1 MDFNP
6 MKNLLRAALLSTL
19 PSLGVLAET
28 APASGDQPKQAP
40 TAPPPETVIKNTT
53 LAPGLQMDTW
63 AAEPM
68 LYHPVAIAFDDRG
81 RAFVA
86 ESFRRKSS
94 VPDIRS
100 YSSGDRNWISTTL
113 GLTSVADRVAFLKKT
128 FPTGAGMKPT
138 GKEIDHN
145 QDGFFDWRDLEIEKD
160 RVSVLS
166 DTTGKGRADS
176 ASVAYSGFNTIA
188 DMIAAGVTVSDDG
201 FRVICAPKIWHIN
214 NEGTATPIVEGLGV
228 HIVFS
233 GHDAHGLK
241 TGPDGRLYFSVG
253 DCGANLPTKE
263 GGRIELLSTG
273 GVLRCWPDGSGLE
286 LVAKGLRNPDSLAFN
301 ELGDIFT
308 GDNNADG
315 GDKSRWIH
323 VVPEAD
329 YGWRFHYQFVRE
341 PKLGVW
347 NSEGL
352 WTPDA
357 GKKAASVLPPV
368 VLIGHGP
375 SGVAYYPGT
384 GLPQQ
389 YDRHFF
395 MCDFPGGVR
404 AFRINPSGASYA
416 SELPQQVL
424 LDNSTKEMNG
434 KIAWGGMYISDVAF
448 APNGGLY
455 MTEWGH
461 GFEKTSSGRIF
472 RVHSSEVD
480 QSELVRETASILGSD
495 FKTLDAP
502 RLTTLLSHSDQRVRQ
517 KAQFAIAKRDDAL
530 EILVPVLNTQS
541 DKPFAR
547 YHATWALGQIGR
559 ANPET
564 VRPLLLNLLNHPEP
578 ETKAQALK
586 VLADLR
592 TKNISHEIAPLLASD
607 EARVAFQAAMA
618 LRHSPDAE
626 LVQLLLEIIRQARTD
641 DPYLRHARIV
651 ALAACAPS
659 NVLSVLTLQESSA
672 VRLAAVLALRRQG
685 SADIAAFLNDS
696 DPAVRTEVARAI
708 YDLPIAAAL
717 PKLAALASRNDL
729 PKPVLQRA
737 AAARHHL
744 GTQSDADAL
753 ISIAADT
760 QSQDSARI
768 EALAALRSWKPE
780 DGRDLF
786 LGKWWPPRGK
796 RDDTPVRAALEAR
809 IPALLNDPQ
818 PAVRQAAIETA
829 AAMKSPALPALVES
843 MLSKENE
850 IGIVKAIA
858 LRQVPSALSSKLP
871 DFIIDALA
879 AKEPELRS
887 EACRLL
893 TKLKATQAIS
903 LMSSILSSGDVRQQQ
918 ICFANLLQ
926 MKSKEADELLE
937 IQMQR
942 LIDGTLPSG
951 AALDLLEAASKR
963 NTPVLKELL
972 KKYDKTKKLGDDLT
986 KFRECLEGGD
996 AKTGRTIF
1004 LEKDEAGC
1012 FRCHKYGGTGGD
1024 VGPALDDLGT
1034 QRDREYILRA
1044 ILYPNATFAKG
1055 YENVVVTLEDDSLIA
1070 GIVVTESAATLSINP
1085 LGAQTTKEIPTTQI
1099 KRRDRIPSS
1108 MPEHLDNILS
1118 KKELRDLVEFL
1129 ASKPTTLKN

>member
-1 MDFNP
+1 
-6 MKNLLRAALLSTL
+6 MKNFLRAALLTTL
-19 PSLGVLAET
+19 PTLSAFAET
-28 APASGDQPKQAP
+28 APPSSDKPKPAP
-40 TAPPPETVIKNTT
+40 IAPPPETVIKNTT
-53 LAPGLQMDTW
+53 LAPGLKMDTW

-68 LYHPVAIAFDDRG
+68 LYNPVALTFDNRG

-94 VPDIRS
+94 VPDIRA
-100 YSSGDRNWISTTL
+100 YTSGENNWLSATL
-113 GLTSVADRVAFLKKT
+113 GLTSVADRIAFLKKT
-128 FPTGAGMKPT
+128 FPTKAGMKPT

-145 QDGFFDWRDLEIEKD
+145 KDGTFDWRDLEIEKD
-160 RVSVLS
+160 RVSILS
-166 DTTGKGRADS
+166 DTTGQGRADS
-176 ASVAYSGFNTIA
+176 SSIAYSGFNTLA

-201 FRVICAPKIWHIN
+201 IRVICAPKIWHIDN
-214 NEGTATPIVEGLGV
+214 KGTATPIVDGLGV

-241 TGPDGRLYFSVG
+241 TGPDGRIYFTVG
-253 DCGANLPTKE
+253 DCGANIPTKE

-301 ELGDIFT
+301 ELGDLFT

-357 GKKAASVLPPV
+357 AKKAPAILPPV

-384 GLPQQ
+384 GLPKQ

-416 SELPQQVL
+416 PELPQQVL

-472 RVHSSEVD
+472 RVHAPEVD
-480 QSELVRETASILGSD
+480 QSETVRETMSILSSD
-495 FKTLDAP
+495 FNTLDVK
-502 RLTTLLSHSDQRVRQ
+502 RLTELLGHPDQRVRQ
-517 KAQFAIAKRDDAL
+517 TSQFAIAKRDDAL
-530 EILVPVLNTQS
+530 DVLTPILKSTEE
-541 DKPFAR
+541 KPLAR

-559 ANPET
+559 TRPEAA
-564 VRPLLLNLLNHPEP
+564 RSLLLELLNHAEQ
-578 ETKAQALK
+578 ETKAQSLK

-592 TKNISHEIAPLLASD
+592 TPNISREIAPLLASSD
-607 EARVAFQAAMA
+607 ARVAFHAAMA

-626 LVQLLLEIIRQARTD
+626 LVQTLLEIIRRFSTD
-641 DPYLRHARIV
+641 DAHLRHARIV
-651 ALAACAPS
+651 ALAACAPPK
-659 NVLSVLTLQESSA
+659 VLSVLTLQESSA
-672 VRLAAVLALRRQG
+672 VRLAAVLALRRQA
-685 SADIAAFLNDS
+685 SPETAAFLNDPE
-696 DPAVRTEVARAI
+696 PAVRIEAARAI
-708 YDLPIAAAL
+708 YDLPIEGAL
-717 PKLAALASRNDL
+717 PKLAALASRSDL

-744 GTQSDADAL
+744 GTPQDADAL
-753 ISIAADT
+753 IGIATDAAL
-760 QSQDSARI
+760 QDSARI

-780 DGRDLF
+780 DSRDLF
-786 LGKWWPPRGK
+786 LGKWWPTK
-796 RDDTPVRAALEAR
+796 SQRDDAPVRAALETR

-818 PAVRQAAIETA
+818 PAIRRAAIETA
-829 AAMKSPALPALVES
+829 ATMKSPALPSLIES
-843 MLSKENE
+843 ILARETE
-850 IGIVKAIA
+850 TGDVKAIA
-858 LRQVPSALSSKLP
+858 LRQAPSALSAKLP
-871 DFIIDALA
+871 DLVTTALT
-879 AKEPELRS
+879 AKEPELRA
-887 EACRLL
+887 EACRLI

-903 LMSSILSSGDVRQQQ
+903 LMSSILTSGDARQRQ
-918 ICFANLLQ
+918 ICFTNLLQ

-937 IQMQR
+937 TQMQH
-942 LIDGTLPSG
+942 LLEGKVPAG
-951 AALDLLEAASKR
+951 ASLDLIEAATKR
-963 NTPVLKELL
+963 ATPALKDLV
-972 KKYDKTKKLGDDLT
+972 KKYDKSRKSDDDLA

-996 AKTGRTIF
+996 FITGRNIF
-1004 LEKDEAGC
+1004 REKDEAGC
-1012 FRCHKYGGTGGD
+1012 FRCHKHGGTGGD
-1024 VGPALDDLGT
+1024 VGPALDELGT
-1034 QRDREYILRA
+1034 HRDREYILRA

-1055 YENVVVTLEDDSLIA
+1055 YENVAVTLEDNSLVA
-1070 GIVVTESAATLSINP
+1070 GVVMAESPSTLTITP
-1085 LGAQTTKEIPTTQI
+1085 LGTQSSKEIPTSQI

-1118 KKELRDLVEFL
+1118 KKELRDLIEFL
-1129 ASKPTTLKN
+1129 ATKPSLPKN

>member
-1 MDFNP
+1 
-6 MKNLLRAALLSTL
+6 MKHLLRAALLSALPTL
-19 PSLGVLAET
+19 TTLAET
-28 APASGDQPKQAP
+28 APPAGDKPKPAP

-63 AAEPM
+63 ASEPM
-68 LYHPVAIAFDDRG
+68 LFNPVALAFDDRG

-100 YSSGDRNWISTTL
+100 YSSGERNWIPSTL
-113 GLTSVADRVAFLKKT
+113 ALTSVADRVAFLKKT
-128 FPTGAGMKPT
+128 FPPNAGMKPT

-145 QDGFFDWRDLEIEKD
+145 KDGAFDWRDLEVEKD

-166 DTTGKGRADS
+166 DSTGKGRADS
-176 ASVAYSGFNTIA
+176 VSIAHSGFNTLA
-188 DMIAAGVTVSDDG
+188 DMIAAGVTVADDG
-201 FRVICAPKIWHIN
+201 IRVICAPKIWHIDN
-214 NEGTATPIVEGLGV
+214 QGTATPIVDGLGV

-253 DCGANLPTKE
+253 DCGANIPTKE

-273 GVLRCWPDGSGLE
+273 GVLRCWPDGSNLE

-301 ELGDIFT
+301 ELGDLFT

-347 NSEGL
+347 NTEGL

-357 GKKAASVLPPV
+357 GKKAPAVLPPV

-416 SELPQQVL
+416 PELPQQVL

-472 RVHSSEVD
+472 RIHAPEVD
-480 QSELVRETASILGSD
+480 QSELVRETVSILGSD

-502 RLTTLLSHSDQRVRQ
+502 RLTTLLAHADQRVRQ
-517 KAQFAIAKRDDAL
+517 KAQFAIAKREDAL
-530 EILVPVLNTQS
+530 AILAPVLKTTS
-541 DKPFAR
+541 EKPFAR

-559 ANPET
+559 TNPES
-564 VRPLLLNLLNHPEP
+564 VRPLLLDLLNHPEA
-578 ETKAQALK
+578 ETKTQALRT
-586 VLADLR
+586 LADLK
-592 TKNISHEIAPLLASD
+592 TKNISREIAPLLASS
-607 EARVAFQAAMA
+607 EARVAFHAALA
-618 LRHSPDAE
+618 LRHSPDAD
-626 LVQLLLEIIRQARTD
+626 LVPTLLEIIRQSSTD
-641 DPYLRHARIV
+641 DAHLRHARVV

-659 NVLSVLTLQESSA
+659 KVLSVLTLQESSA
-672 VRLAAVLALRRQG
+672 VRLAAVLALRRQ
-685 SADIAAFLNDS
+685 AAPEIAAFLNDS
-696 DPAVRTEVARAI
+696 DAAVRTEAARAI
-708 YDLPIAAAL
+708 YDLPIDSAL
-717 PKLAALASRNDL
+717 PKLAALASRSDL

-737 AAARHHL
+737 AAAHHHL
-744 GTQSDADAL
+744 GTQKNADAL
-753 ISIAADT
+753 IGIAADT
-760 QSQDSARI
+760 QLQDSTRI
-768 EALAALRSWKPE
+768 EALVALRSWKPE

-786 LGKWWPPRGK
+786 LGKWWPTKGK
-796 RDDTPVRAALEAR
+796 RDDGPVRNALEAR
-809 IPALLNDPQ
+809 IPTLLSDPQ
-818 PAVRQAAIETA
+818 LAVRQAAVETA
-829 AAMKSPALPALVES
+829 AAMKSPSLPSLIES
-843 MLSKENE
+843 IFSKETE
-850 IGIVKAIA
+850 VGAVKAIA
-858 LRQVPSALSSKLP
+858 LRQVPSALSSRLP
-871 DFIIDALA
+871 DLLTAALA

-903 LMSSILSSGDVRQQQ
+903 LMSSILASGDVRQRQ

-937 IQMQR
+937 TQMES
-942 LIDGTLPSG
+942 LVDGSLPSG
-951 AALDLLEAASKR
+951 ASLDLLEAASKR
-963 NTPVLKELL
+963 GTPALKELL
-972 KKYDKTKKLGDDLT
+972 KKYDKMRKAGDDLA

-996 AKTGRTIF
+996 SASGRNIF
-1004 LEKDEAGC
+1004 REKDEAGC
-1012 FRCHKYGGTGGD
+1012 FRCHKHSGTGGD
-1024 VGPALDDLGT
+1024 VGPALDELG
-1034 QRDREYILRA
+1034 QQHDREYILRA

-1055 YENVVVTLEDDSLIA
+1055 YENVAVTLEDNSLVA
-1070 GIVVTESAATLSINP
+1070 GVVLTETATTLTLTP
-1085 LGAQTTKEIPTTQI
+1085 LGSQTTKDIPVTQI

-1118 KKELRDLVEFL
+1118 KRELRDLVEFL
-1129 ASKPTTLKN
+1129 ATKPAPPKN